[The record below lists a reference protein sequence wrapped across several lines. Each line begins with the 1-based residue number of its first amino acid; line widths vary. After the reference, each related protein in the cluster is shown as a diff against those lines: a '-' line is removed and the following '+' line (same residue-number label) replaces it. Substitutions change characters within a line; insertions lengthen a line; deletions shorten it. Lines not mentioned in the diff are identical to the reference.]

1 MAKVRTSYVCR
12 ECGNVQPNW
21 MGKCPD
27 CGAWDALERFVERD
41 AADGPAPGALDL
53 GGVLGAGP
61 GEAPA
66 PGGSSA
72 GGTRAPGSRRAVPIA
87 EVKPLDVPRIPSG
100 IDEFD
105 RVLGGGIV
113 PGSVTL
119 LGGDPGIGKSTLLL
133 QAAAA
138 LAGRG
143 RRVLYA
149 TSEESAAQV
158 KLRADRLDGS
168 ADAARGA
175 NLLLL
180 AEPNLAVI
188 AEEARRTRPDLLVL
202 DSIQL
207 TFRGDVDAPPGSL
220 QQLRRCCLDLVSIA
234 KTSGTAVAMV
244 GHVTKEGDL
253 AGPKLLEH
261 LVDVVL
267 AFEGDRHHAYRV
279 VRAVKN
285 RFGSTQEVGLFEMT
299 GAGLSQ
305 VEEAT
310 LAPDAGA
317 ATGDG
322 GSSTNARPTRPG
334 SVFTPVLAGSRVLL
348 AEVQA
353 LTATGFLGNAKRRA
367 SGLDAGRL
375 AMLIAVLE
383 KHGGLRLGDQDIYAS
398 AVGGMRIVEPAADL
412 AIALAVAG
420 AFHDR
425 GAGASTAAIGE
436 ISLSGELRSVRQLE
450 QRVQAAVRR
459 GAGLLLVPRAQAEA
473 ARAALQGP
481 SAGSGA
487 HAVAQVVAAAS
498 IRDALDHLA

>member
-1 MAKVRTSYVCR
+1 
-12 ECGNVQPNW
+12 
-21 MGKCPD
+21 
-27 CGAWDALERFVERD
+27 
-41 AADGPAPGALDL
+41 
-53 GGVLGAGP
+53 
-61 GEAPA
+61 
-66 PGGSSA
+66 
-72 GGTRAPGSRRAVPIA
+72 
-87 EVKPLDVPRIPSG
+87 
-100 IDEFD
+100 
-105 RVLGGGIV
+105 
-113 PGSVTL
+113 VTL

-299 GAGLSQ
+299 GAGLAQ

-310 LAPDAGA
+310 LASDAGGA
-317 ATGDG
+317 G
-322 GSSTNARPTRPG
+322 GPSGTRPTRPG
-334 SVFTPVLAGSRVLL
+334 SVFAPVLAGSRVLL

-398 AVGGMRIVEPAADL
+398 AVGGMRIAEPAADL

-436 ISLSGELRSVRQLE
+436 ISLSGELRSVRKLDL
-450 QRVQAAVRR
+450 RVQAAVRR
-459 GAGLLLVPRAQAEA
+459 GAQLLLVPRAQAEA
-473 ARAALQGP
+473 ARAALQGA
-481 SAGSGA
+481 SVGSCA
-487 HAVAQVVAAAS
+487 HALVSVVAAAG

>member
-1 MAKVRTSYVCR
+1 MAKVKTSFVCR
-12 ECGNVQPNW
+12 DCGNVQPKW

-27 CGAWDALERFVERD
+27 CGAWDALERFTERPD
-41 AADGPAPGALDL
+41 AADAQAPGALSL
-53 GGVLGAGP
+53 GGGP
-61 GEAPA
+61 GDPA
-66 PGGSSA
+66 DPA
-72 GGTRAPGSRRAVPIA
+72 VARASRRATPIA
-87 EVKPLDVPRIPSG
+87 EVKPLDVPRIPTG

-105 RVLGGGIV
+105 RVLGGGLV
-113 PGSVTL
+113 PGSVSL

-188 AEEARRTRPDLLVL
+188 AEEARRTKPDFLVL

-207 TFRGDVDAPPGSL
+207 AYRGDIDAIPGSL
-220 QQLRRCCLDLVSIA
+220 QQLRRCCLDLVSLA
-234 KTSGTAVAMV
+234 KTTGTAVAVV

-285 RFGSTQEVGLFEMT
+285 RFGSTQELGLFEMT
-299 GAGLSQ
+299 GAGLAE

-310 LAPDAGA
+310 LAADGATDAAGRP
-317 ATGDG
+317 
-322 GSSTNARPTRPG
+322 ARRPG
-334 SVFTPVLAGSRVLL
+334 TVFAPVLAGSRVLL
-348 AEVQA
+348 AEIQA
-353 LTATGFLGNAKRRA
+353 LTATGFLGAAKRRA
-367 SGLDAGRL
+367 GGLDAARL

-383 KHGGLRLGDQDIYAS
+383 KHGGLRLADQDVYAS
-398 AVGGMRIVEPAADL
+398 VLGGIRITEPAADL
-412 AIALAVAG
+412 AVALAVAG

-425 GAGASTAAIGE
+425 AAGAATAALGE
-436 ISLSGELRSVRQLE
+436 IALSGEVRAVRQLDL
-450 QRVQAAVRR
+450 RVQAAVRR
-459 GAGLLLVPRAQAEA
+459 GARLLLVPAAQAAA
-473 ARAALQGP
+473 ARAA
-481 SAGSGA
+481 AGRA
-487 HAVAQVVAAAS
+487 AEVLPVAA
-498 IRDALDHLA
+498 IRDGIDQLA

>member
-12 ECGNVQPNW
+12 ECGNVQPKW

-188 AEEARRTRPDLLVL
+188 AEEARRTRSDLLVL

-310 LAPDAGA
+310 LEPDAGA

-473 ARAALQGP
+473 ARAALQGA
-481 SAGSGA
+481 SVGSCA
-487 HAVAQVVAAAS
+487 NAFVSVVAAAG

>member
-12 ECGNVQPNW
+12 DCGNVQPKW

-27 CGAWDALERFVERD
+27 CGAWDALERFTERD

-53 GGVLGAGP
+53 GGPLDAAQSGVPGAARA
-61 GEAPA
+61 APA
-66 PGGSSA
+66 
-72 GGTRAPGSRRAVPIA
+72 RRAVPIA

-168 ADAARGA
+168 GDGARGA

-207 TFRGDVDAPPGSL
+207 VFRGDVDAPPGSL

-299 GAGLSQ
+299 GAGLTE

-310 LAPDAGA
+310 LAPDTA
-317 ATGDG
+317 AR
-322 GSSTNARPTRPG
+322 ATRPG
-334 SVFTPVLAGSRVLL
+334 SVFAPVLAGSRVLL

-383 KHGGLRLGDQDIYAS
+383 KHGGLRLADQDIYAS
-398 AVGGMRIVEPAADL
+398 AVGGMRIAEPAADL

-425 GAGASTAAIGE
+425 GAGAATAAIGE

-450 QRVQAAVRR
+450 LRVQAAVRR
-459 GAGLLLVPRAQAEA
+459 GANVLLVPRAQADA
-473 ARAALQGP
+473 ARVAARSVGAAGA
-481 SAGSGA
+481 SAE
-487 HAVAQVVAAAS
+487 VVAAAS
-498 IRDALDHLA
+498 IRDALDTLA

>member
-12 ECGNVQPNW
+12 ECGNVQPKW

-66 PGGSSA
+66 PGGSPA

>member
-12 ECGNVQPNW
+12 ECGNVQPKW

-299 GAGLSQ
+299 SAGLAQ

-310 LAPDAGA
+310 LASDAGGPSG
-317 ATGDG
+317 T
-322 GSSTNARPTRPG
+322 RPTRPG
-334 SVFTPVLAGSRVLL
+334 SVFAPVLAGSRVLL

-398 AVGGMRIVEPAADL
+398 AVGGMRIAEPAADL

-436 ISLSGELRSVRQLE
+436 ISLSGELRSVRQLDL
-450 QRVQAAVRR
+450 RVQAAVRR
-459 GAGLLLVPRAQAEA
+459 GAQLLLVPRAQAEA
-473 ARAALQGP
+473 ARAALQGA
-481 SAGSGA
+481 SVGSCA
-487 HAVAQVVAAAS
+487 HALVSVVAAAG

>member
-1 MAKVRTSYVCR
+1 
-12 ECGNVQPNW
+12 
-21 MGKCPD
+21 
-27 CGAWDALERFVERD
+27 
-41 AADGPAPGALDL
+41 
-53 GGVLGAGP
+53 
-61 GEAPA
+61 
-66 PGGSSA
+66 
-72 GGTRAPGSRRAVPIA
+72 
-87 EVKPLDVPRIPSG
+87 
-100 IDEFD
+100 
-105 RVLGGGIV
+105 
-113 PGSVTL
+113 
-119 LGGDPGIGKSTLLL
+119 
-133 QAAAA
+133 
-138 LAGRG
+138 
-143 RRVLYA
+143 
-149 TSEESAAQV
+149 
-158 KLRADRLDGS
+158 
-168 ADAARGA
+168 
-175 NLLLL
+175 
-180 AEPNLAVI
+180 
-188 AEEARRTRPDLLVL
+188 
-202 DSIQL
+202 
-207 TFRGDVDAPPGSL
+207 
-220 QQLRRCCLDLVSIA
+220 
-234 KTSGTAVAMV
+234 MV

-487 HAVAQVVAAAS
+487 QAVAQVVAAAS

>member
-12 ECGNVQPNW
+12 ECGNVQPKW

>member
-12 ECGNVQPNW
+12 ECGNVQPKW

-487 HAVAQVVAAAS
+487 QAVAQVVAAAS

>member
-1 MAKVRTSYVCR
+1 
-12 ECGNVQPNW
+12 
-21 MGKCPD
+21 
-27 CGAWDALERFVERD
+27 
-41 AADGPAPGALDL
+41 
-53 GGVLGAGP
+53 
-61 GEAPA
+61 
-66 PGGSSA
+66 
-72 GGTRAPGSRRAVPIA
+72 
-87 EVKPLDVPRIPSG
+87 
-100 IDEFD
+100 
-105 RVLGGGIV
+105 V

-299 GAGLSQ
+299 GAGLAQ

-310 LAPDAGA
+310 LASDAGGPSG
-317 ATGDG
+317 T
-322 GSSTNARPTRPG
+322 RPTRPG
-334 SVFTPVLAGSRVLL
+334 SVFAPVLAGSRVLL

-398 AVGGMRIVEPAADL
+398 AVGGMRIAEPAADL

-436 ISLSGELRSVRQLE
+436 ISLSGELRSVRQLDL
-450 QRVQAAVRR
+450 RVQAAVRR
-459 GAGLLLVPRAQAEA
+459 GAQLLLVPRAQAEA
-473 ARAALQGP
+473 ARAALQGA
-481 SAGSGA
+481 SVGSCA
-487 HAVAQVVAAAS
+487 HALVSVVAAAG

>member
-1 MAKVRTSYVCR
+1 MAKVKTSFVCR
-12 ECGNVQPNW
+12 DCGNVQPKW

-27 CGAWDALERFVERD
+27 CGAWDALERFTERPD
-41 AADGPAPGALDL
+41 AADAQAPGALSL
-53 GGVLGAGP
+53 GGGSGD
-61 GEAPA
+61 PA
-66 PGGSSA
+66 DPSA
-72 GGTRAPGSRRAVPIA
+72 VRASRRATPIA
-87 EVKPLDVPRIPSG
+87 EVKPLDVPRIPTG

-105 RVLGGGIV
+105 RVLGGGLV
-113 PGSVTL
+113 PGSVSL

-158 KLRADRLDGS
+158 KLRADRLEGS

-188 AEEARRTRPDLLVL
+188 AEEARRTKPDFLVL

-207 TFRGDVDAPPGSL
+207 AYRGDVDAIPGSL
-220 QQLRRCCLDLVSIA
+220 QQLRRCCLDLVSLA
-234 KTSGTAVAMV
+234 KTTGTAVAVV

-261 LVDVVL
+261 LVDVVF

-285 RFGSTQEVGLFEMT
+285 RFGSTQELGLFEMT
-299 GAGLSQ
+299 GAGLAE
-305 VEEAT
+305 VEEAS
-310 LAPDAGA
+310 LAADGSPADAQG
-317 ATGDG
+317 
-322 GSSTNARPTRPG
+322 RPPRRPG
-334 SVFTPVLAGSRVLL
+334 TVFAPVLAGSRVLL

-353 LTATGFLGNAKRRA
+353 LTATGFLGAAKRRA
-367 SGLDAGRL
+367 GGLDAARL

-383 KHGGLRLGDQDIYAS
+383 KHGGLRLADQDVYAS
-398 AVGGMRIVEPAADL
+398 VLGGIRITEPAADL
-412 AIALAVAG
+412 AVALAVAG
-420 AFHDR
+420 AFHSR
-425 GAGASTAAIGE
+425 AAGPATAALGE
-436 ISLSGELRSVRQLE
+436 IALSGEVRSVRQLDL
-450 QRVQAAVRR
+450 RVQAAVRR
-459 GAGLLLVPRAQAEA
+459 GARVLLVPASQASA
-473 ARAALQGP
+473 ARAA
-481 SAGSGA
+481 AGTGVEVLPV
-487 HAVAQVVAAAS
+487 AVVREG
-498 IRDALDHLA
+498 IDHLA

>member
-1 MAKVRTSYVCR
+1 
-12 ECGNVQPNW
+12 
-21 MGKCPD
+21 
-27 CGAWDALERFVERD
+27 
-41 AADGPAPGALDL
+41 
-53 GGVLGAGP
+53 
-61 GEAPA
+61 
-66 PGGSSA
+66 
-72 GGTRAPGSRRAVPIA
+72 
-87 EVKPLDVPRIPSG
+87 
-100 IDEFD
+100 
-105 RVLGGGIV
+105 
-113 PGSVTL
+113 
-119 LGGDPGIGKSTLLL
+119 
-133 QAAAA
+133 
-138 LAGRG
+138 
-143 RRVLYA
+143 
-149 TSEESAAQV
+149 V

-299 GAGLSQ
+299 SAGLAQ

-310 LAPDAGA
+310 LASDAGGPSG
-317 ATGDG
+317 T
-322 GSSTNARPTRPG
+322 RPTRPG
-334 SVFTPVLAGSRVLL
+334 SVFAPVLAGSRVLL

-398 AVGGMRIVEPAADL
+398 AVGGMRIAEPAADL

-436 ISLSGELRSVRQLE
+436 ISLSGELRSVRQLDL
-450 QRVQAAVRR
+450 RVQAAVRR
-459 GAGLLLVPRAQAEA
+459 GAQLLLVPRAQAEA
-473 ARAALQGP
+473 ARAALQGA
-481 SAGSGA
+481 SVGSCA
-487 HAVAQVVAAAS
+487 HALVSVVAAAG

>member
-12 ECGNVQPNW
+12 ECGNVQPKW

-27 CGAWDALERFVERD
+27 CGAWDALERFVERE
-41 AADGPAPGALDL
+41 AADGPA
-53 GGVLGAGP
+53 P

-66 PGGSSA
+66 PGGSPA

-299 GAGLSQ
+299 GAGLAQ

-310 LAPDAGA
+310 LASDAGGA
-317 ATGDG
+317 G
-322 GSSTNARPTRPG
+322 GPSGTRPTRPG
-334 SVFTPVLAGSRVLL
+334 SVFAPVLAGSRVLL

-398 AVGGMRIVEPAADL
+398 AVGGMRIAEPAADL

-436 ISLSGELRSVRQLE
+436 ISLSGELRSVRKLDL
-450 QRVQAAVRR
+450 RVQAAVRR
-459 GAGLLLVPRAQAEA
+459 GAQLLLVPRAQAEA
-473 ARAALQGP
+473 ARAALQGA
-481 SAGSGA
+481 SVGSCA
-487 HAVAQVVAAAS
+487 HALVSVVAAAG

>member
-1 MAKVRTSYVCR
+1 
-12 ECGNVQPNW
+12 

-27 CGAWDALERFVERD
+27 CGAWDALERFVERE

-53 GGVLGAGP
+53 GGALGAGP

-66 PGGSSA
+66 PGGSPA

-299 GAGLSQ
+299 SAGLAQ

-310 LAPDAGA
+310 LASDAGGPSG
-317 ATGDG
+317 T
-322 GSSTNARPTRPG
+322 RPTRPG
-334 SVFTPVLAGSRVLL
+334 SVFAPVLAGSRVLL

-398 AVGGMRIVEPAADL
+398 AVGGMRIAEPAADL

-436 ISLSGELRSVRQLE
+436 ISLSGELRSVRQLDL
-450 QRVQAAVRR
+450 RVQAAVRR
-459 GAGLLLVPRAQAEA
+459 GAQLLLVPRAQAEA
-473 ARAALQGP
+473 ARAALQGA
-481 SAGSGA
+481 SVGSCA
-487 HAVAQVVAAAS
+487 HALVSVVAAAG